1 MGSEHQHLVS
11 AQKSDRRRST
21 LAATLSRALRFS
33 AVCTGLESARAGRL
47 SNRAEYA
54 ARRAGHVVTRM
65 ARMARTGLS
74 CHLAAQRLSLDRHA
88 TWQNRRHPQ
97 RLEPSPTAIRRA
109 IEPTDRTHRRSPHS
123 PYRPGVVNH
132 SAAPS
137 RVPGTSHPPSGRRQ
151 RNELGSPRAGSRS
164 GALRGPLG

>member
-11 AQKSDRRRST
+11 GQKSDRRRST

-47 SNRAEYA
+47 SNRAEICRETSRTCCHKDGKDGKDWA
-54 ARRAGHVVTRM
+54 ELSLGGTTSLSGPARHLAEQK
-65 ARMARTGLS
+65 ASSKART
-74 CHLAAQRLSLDRHA
+74 LAHRHQ
-88 TWQNRRHPQ
+88 TG
-97 RLEPSPTAIRRA
+97 
-109 IEPTDRTHRRSPHS
+109 DRTHRPNPPKKPPQPLPAGRRQPQRSPK
-123 PYRPGVVNH
+123 PR
-132 SAAPS
+132 S
-137 RVPGTSHPPSGRRQ
+137 RDLPPPSGRRQ